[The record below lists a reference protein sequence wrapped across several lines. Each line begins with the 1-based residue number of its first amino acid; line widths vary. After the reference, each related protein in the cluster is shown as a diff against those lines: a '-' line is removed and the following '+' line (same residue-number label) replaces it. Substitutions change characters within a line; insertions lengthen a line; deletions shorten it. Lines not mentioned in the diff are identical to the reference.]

1 MAARPPTEERRVA
14 LQGVPSARIT
24 TQVTPQM
31 YGAQIGSTIEDLGLA
46 VYSKGIREANQTAY
60 MAADRRLSE
69 AQTELQVRLGEMRG
83 RDALGAPD
91 VLKKEWDKIVSTI
104 EKESIYN
111 DAQREAYQRSALSRY
126 DQTNRWLQGH
136 VSGEKYKFQE
146 SETIGFLKASQD
158 SAALNADNPAWV
170 EEEKTKQRAA
180 LQEWAVRNGYGHYE
194 DEADLPGPGGPQA
207 IPIYRDEVDT
217 DLDYEMRTDRM
228 TQTASYKERREP
240 FWEEGARPRGR
251 KWVGSDTYNEKLME
265 VHSGTNSAVIERLLN
280 TGKDLTAKQFY
291 DDHKAEF
298 TAGDRAKLERV
309 LEEGSYR
316 GEALRKSREIIG
328 QSDDLKDALTRV
340 DKINDP
346 ELVRRV
352 REGVTQ
358 HYSDQVH
365 ATKLRQDAIFEKS
378 VNLLDTAIAKA
389 KQAGKASLDP
399 QQVIKPSDWV
409 QLSPGEKSA
418 AKSYI
423 HQAMQQDPE
432 GKVKTND
439 KKYLEFLYMT
449 PEQRAKLSLRD
460 YHTKYRQYF
469 SPGDQAKA
477 DSDLQR
483 AREAKAPGGKE
494 FHVSDTQ
501 SFTDQVRDSFTTSGL
516 VDPGRE
522 RSKYSDDEV
531 KMEAQFQRNATK
543 AIEAE
548 ERAKGKKL
556 SPTER
561 QEVIDKVKD
570 AATREMWVPGRFW
583 GTNKKPAIS
592 MTEDDKA
599 RAVVPLDKIPA
610 ADLTTLRNY
619 MTSLGKQPTDDKL
632 RRAYGQYILGNRA
645 AMDRIINEP

>member
-1 MAARPPTEERRVA
+1 MAARPPMEERRVA
-14 LQGVPSARIT
+14 LQGAPSARVT
-24 TQVTPQM
+24 TQVTPHM
-31 YGAQIGSTIEDLGLA
+31 YGSQIGGTVEDLGLA
-46 VYSKGIREANQTAY
+46 VYSKEIRDANQTAY

-69 AQTELQVRLGEMRG
+69 AQTELQVRLGDMRG

-91 VLKKEWDKIVSTI
+91 VLKREWEKIVHSI
-104 EKESIYN
+104 EKDSIYN
-111 DAQREAYQRSALSRY
+111 DAQREAFQRSALSRY

-146 SETIGFLKASQD
+146 HETIGFLKASQD

-170 EEEKTKQRAA
+170 AEEKTKQRAA

-194 DEADLPGPGGPQA
+194 EEADLPGPGGPQA

-251 KWVGSDTYNEKLME
+251 KWVGSETYNEKLME

-280 TGKDLTAKQFY
+280 TGKDITAKQFY

-316 GEALRKSREIIG
+316 GEALRQSRAIVG
-328 QSDDLKDALTRV
+328 QSKDLKDALTRV

-358 HYSDQVH
+358 HYSDQAH
-365 ATKLRQDAIFEKS
+365 AMKLRQDALYEAAGNAIDQAV
-378 VNLLDTAIAKA
+378 VNAKKKGLTAVIARNI
-389 KQAGKASLDP
+389 
-399 QQVIKPSDWV
+399 VKPSEWA
-409 QLSPGEKSA
+409 QLSLGEKSA
-418 AKSYI
+418 L
-423 HQAMQQDPE
+423 QAYADHALKPDVE
-432 GKVKTND
+432 GKVKTD
-439 KKYLEFLYMT
+439 DAKYLEFLYMS
-449 PEQRAKLSLRD
+449 PEDRAKLSLRD

-516 VDPGRE
+516 VDANKARA
-522 RSKYSDDEV
+522 KYSDDEV
-531 KMEAQFQRNATK
+531 TMEATFQRNATK
-543 AIEAE
+543 AVEAE
-548 ERAKGKKL
+548 ERARGKKL

-570 AATREMWVPGRFW
+570 AATKEMWVPGRFW

-619 MTSLGKQPTDDKL
+619 MTSLGKKPTDDKL

-645 AMDRIINEP
+645 AMEQIINEP